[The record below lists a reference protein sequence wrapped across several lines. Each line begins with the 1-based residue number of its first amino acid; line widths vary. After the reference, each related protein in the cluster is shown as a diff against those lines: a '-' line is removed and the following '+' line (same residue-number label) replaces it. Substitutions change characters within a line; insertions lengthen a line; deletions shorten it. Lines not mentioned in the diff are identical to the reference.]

1 MLDVLDSNS
10 DIGAEDGLI
19 ERIVDSS
26 TLLPGANWKTEA
38 FDGEVRAWIALL
50 IVTLPSI
57 TNATS
62 KIVIMRPVAASDV

>member
-26 TLLPGANWKTEA
+26 TLLPGENWKTEA
-38 FDGEVRAWIALL
+38 FDGEVR
-50 IVTLPSI
+50 VF
-57 TNATS
+57 
-62 KIVIMRPVAASDV
+62 